1 MSTKKP
7 ADPEGKKSRKG
18 FTPKDVQ
25 LKRELR
31 SLIKPS
37 TGASLFAITTDW
49 TIIIVAAA
57 MSWLGFTLYGVTL
70 VTVCLY
76 ACATLLIAS
85 RQRGMENLV

>member
-1 MSTKKP
+1 
-7 ADPEGKKSRKG
+7 
-18 FTPKDVQ
+18 
-25 LKRELR
+25 
-31 SLIKPS
+31 
-37 TGASLFAITTDW
+37 LFAITTDW